1 MVFRLLPSI
10 VLLKL
15 LFVSTLFADGLVT
28 PAGTLENTGI
38 SYTIVGDVA
47 TQPAGSVQ
55 NLRLTTNAGGSFT
68 VSFSEPV
75 NLTLFNSENN
85 GSTVNF
91 DGDVVTNVTLTAD
104 GGDWSYVGG
113 DLI

>member
-1 MVFRLLPSI
+1 MICRLLFPVI
-10 VLLKL
+10 LLKL

-55 NLRLTTNAGGSFT
+55 DLRLTTNTGCLLYTSDA
-68 VSFSEPV
+68 
-75 NLTLFNSENN
+75 
-85 GSTVNF
+85 
-91 DGDVVTNVTLTAD
+91 AD
-104 GGDWSYVGG
+104 E
-113 DLI
+113 